1 MKHVW
6 CIDDNKFNLFEGYVM
21 DNYKNYDENYLWEK
35 CEDENHVHNLGIFK
49 TENIFDNK
57 ETTINMY
64 RGMIGIERVKV
75 HNEIERLKK
84 YDEQLFEKLL
94 SI

>member
-6 CIDDNKFNLFEGYVM
+6 CIDEDLFILKEGYVM
-21 DNYKNYDENYLWEK
+21 NDYKDFEDDFVYTDESQKYL
-35 CEDENHVHNLGIFK
+35 VGTYK

-57 ETTINMY
+57 ETALNMY
-64 RGMIGIERVKV
+64 KGMIRIERVKI
-75 HNEIERLKK
+75 HNEIERLNK

-94 SI
+94 NI

>member
-1 MKHVW
+1 MKHIW
-6 CIDDNKFNLFEGYVM
+6 FIDEDEFVFGEGYVV
-21 DNYKNYDENYLWEK
+21 DNYKEYNYLHVYIG
-35 CEDENHVHNLGIFK
+35 EDFKKNFGIYKVGNFY
-49 TENIFDNK
+49 DNK
-57 ETTINMY
+57 ETALNIY
-64 RGMIGIERVKV
+64 KGMIDIERVKV

>member
-6 CIDDNKFNLFEGYVM
+6 CIDEDLFTLKEGYVM
-21 DNYKNYDENYLWEK
+21 DDYKDFEDDFVYTNESQKYL
-35 CEDENHVHNLGIFK
+35 VGTYK

-57 ETTINMY
+57 ETAINMY
-64 RGMIGIERVKV
+64 KGMIGIERVKV

-84 YDEQLFEKLL
+84 YDEKLFEKLL
-94 SI
+94 NIE